1 MKKLLIAATLC
12 AAAVPALA
20 QIDVNINI
28 GDPGFYGR
36 ITNPDLRPRVYVTQ
50 PVIVERTVQ
59 YRGDPVYL
67 RVPPGHRKNWSK
79 HCYKYDA
86 CGQRVLFVRDD
97 WYTNS
102 YAPRYRDHV
111 RVRDSHRGDRQEYR
125 VERNDSRYDR
135 NDRHDRHDR
144 HDKADKH
151 DKHDKHGKGNGHGNG
166 KGHGK
171 DKHHGKGHG
180 KDKH

>member
-36 ITNPDLRPRVYVTQ
+36 INSVDMRPRVYVTQ
-50 PVIVERTVQ
+50 PVIVERQVR
-59 YRGDPVYL
+59 YRAEPVYL
-67 RVPPGHRKNWSK
+67 RVPPGHRKNWAK
-79 HCYKYDA
+79 HCRKYDA

-102 YAPRYRDHV
+102 YAPRVREKVVYRQVQHDRRDH
-111 RVRDSHRGDRQEYR
+111 DDDRGR
-125 VERNDSRYDR
+125 
-135 NDRHDRHDR
+135 
-144 HDKADKH
+144 
-151 DKHDKHGKGNGHGNG
+151 GHGND
-166 KGHGK
+166 KHKHK
-171 DKHHGKGHG
+171 DKDHGKGHG

>member
-50 PVIVERTVQ
+50 PVIVERAVQ

-67 RVPPGHRKNWSK
+67 RVPPGHRKNWRK

-102 YAPRYRDHV
+102 YAPRVRQTVVYREAHSSRSERRDDRRDNDHGRDH
-111 RVRDSHRGDRQEYR
+111 D
-125 VERNDSRYDR
+125 
-135 NDRHDRHDR
+135 
-144 HDKADKH
+144 
-151 DKHDKHGKGNGHGNG
+151 

>member
-1 MKKLLIAATLC
+1 M
-12 AAAVPALA
+12 
-20 QIDVNINI
+20 
-28 GDPGFYGR
+28 
-36 ITNPDLRPRVYVTQ
+36 YVTQ
-50 PVIVERTVQ
+50 PVIIEREAR
-59 YRGDPVYL
+59 YRAEPVYL

-79 HCYKYDA
+79 HCRKYDA

-102 YAPRYRDHV
+102 YAPRVRETVVYREVQRDRRDRDDDHGRDH
-111 RVRDSHRGDRQEYR
+111 D
-125 VERNDSRYDR
+125 
-135 NDRHDRHDR
+135 
-144 HDKADKH
+144 
-151 DKHDKHGKGNGHGNG
+151 

>member
-36 ITNPDLRPRVYVTQ
+36 INSVDLRPRVYVTQ
-50 PVIVERTVQ
+50 PVIIEREAR
-59 YRGDPVYL
+59 YHAEPVYL

-79 HCYKYDA
+79 HCRKYDA

-102 YAPRYRDHV
+102 YAPRVRETVVYRD
-111 RVRDSHRGDRQEYR
+111 RDDRRGDDHGR
-125 VERNDSRYDR
+125 D
-135 NDRHDRHDR
+135 HD
-144 HDKADKH
+144 
-151 DKHDKHGKGNGHGNG
+151 